1 MIVHDEPIKSL
12 GEFKVRIKLHSGV
25 ETEIK
30 INVVGEES

>member
-12 GEFKVRIKLHSGV
+12 GEFKVRIKLHPGV

-30 INVVGEES
+30 IIVAGEES